1 LDYLTS
7 ETAESG
13 DTGEQSTEKAMP
25 VAETSEG
32 AAQPQ
37 GAEMPAQAGPQ
48 VEGKR
53 TQLRI
58 VRENIQSLSNDV
70 GSFSKSHEISSKKL
84 EKQIASLRSELGAQ
98 TLSKDVGSFRKSHEA
113 SSKRLEKQ
121 VATLRSELAA
131 LKVNIAKDAA
141 RSSAKQEA
149 ALARIMAKVSVKP
162 KPAKP
167 AKAMKSSKP
176 IKPAKSAK
184 KR

>member
-1 LDYLTS
+1 
-7 ETAESG
+7 
-13 DTGEQSTEKAMP
+13 MP

-32 AAQPQ
+32 TAQPQ
-37 GAEMPAQAGPQ
+37 GAEMPAQTGPQ

-70 GSFSKSHEISSKKL
+70 GSFSKTHEASSKKL

-98 TLSKDVGSFRKSHEA
+98 ALSKDVGSLRKSHEA

-131 LKVNIAKDAA
+131 LKGNIAKDAA

-149 ALARIMAKVSVKP
+149 ALAKILAKVSIKP
-162 KPAKP
+162 KPAK
-167 AKAMKSSKP
+167 AAKSS
-176 IKPAKSAK
+176 KPAKSAK